1 MFRTTPPV
9 ETMLGAH
16 GTGAL
21 RALDAALRA
30 FHDEDIGD
38 DIRGATDGGGGGGVG
53 GVGGVDGAPA
63 PRPALLCG
71 SLAEVQSAL
80 RTLTAQARR
89 LFPAVFLADARRRVS
104 ADAIACADDVVFY
117 CSHRASVMAEFH
129 DERKCDAD
137 DGGFYRLYKRRRY
150 INYFSNYTYS

>member
-1 MFRTTPPV
+1 MGMFRTTPPV

-80 RTLTAQARR
+80 RTLTAQARSCSDESPDGQAHITGVAGEPR
-89 LFPAVFLADARRRVS
+89 LGATPQ
-104 ADAIACADDVVFY
+104 
-117 CSHRASVMAEFH
+117 
-129 DERKCDAD
+129 
-137 DGGFYRLYKRRRY
+137 
-150 INYFSNYTYS
+150 